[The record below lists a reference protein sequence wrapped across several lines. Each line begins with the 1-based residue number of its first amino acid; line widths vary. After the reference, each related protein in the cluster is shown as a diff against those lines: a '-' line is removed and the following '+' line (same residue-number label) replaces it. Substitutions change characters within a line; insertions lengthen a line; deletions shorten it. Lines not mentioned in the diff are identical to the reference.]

1 MARYARV
8 SDGVVEEI
16 IVLEAGFDLDSA
28 FHPDVVATMH
38 ACGTEVG
45 EGWTFD
51 GAVFA
56 APVVAPP
63 DKATLK
69 VYAASKRWQVE
80 TGGITV
86 AGAAVKTDRASQAMI
101 TGAFAYAQANPSASI
116 AFKAADGFV
125 MLTAA
130 EVEAIAKA
138 VGAHV
143 QASFAAEAAIVAAIE
158 AGAITSFAAIDGADW
173 PEA

>member
-1 MARYARV
+1 MARYARI
-8 SDGVVEEI
+8 SDGVVAEI
-16 IVLEAGFDLDSA
+16 IGLADGLEPAAA
-28 FHPDVVATMH
+28 FHSDVASTMH
-38 ACGTEVG
+38 PCGAEVG

-51 GAVFA
+51 GSSFS
-56 APVVAPP
+56 APVQAPP

-69 VYAASKRWQVE
+69 TYAASKRWQIE

-86 AGAAVKTDRASQAMI
+86 AGAAIQTDRASQAMI

-116 AFKAADGFV
+116 AYKAAAGFV
-125 MLTAA
+125 MLAAA
-130 EVEAIAKA
+130 EVEAIANA

-173 PEA
+173 PA